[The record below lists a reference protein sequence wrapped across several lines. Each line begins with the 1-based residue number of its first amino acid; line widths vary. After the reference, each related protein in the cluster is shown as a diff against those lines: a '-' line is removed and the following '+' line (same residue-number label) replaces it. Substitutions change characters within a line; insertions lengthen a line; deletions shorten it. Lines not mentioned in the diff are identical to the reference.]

1 MNRIL
6 TYSLGVAGIA
16 TIGLLAAA
24 PTSFVGAQVAENAH
38 YGKGGGY
45 GYTQML
51 ETKAKLVNMSTE
63 ELKAQLETKTMLQVA
78 EENGVSQEQL
88 QEAAKTA
95 AKARWEER
103 GFSEEEIQERTKAME
118 ERQQDG
124 ECDGSSGGMQHQG
137 INR

>member
-16 TIGLLAAA
+16 TVGLLAIA
-24 PTSFVGAQVAENAH
+24 PSFAGAQAVETAR
-38 YGKGGGY
+38 YGQGKGY

-51 ETKAKLVNMSTE
+51 ETKAKLVNMSTD
-63 ELKAQLETKTMLQVA
+63 ELKTQLETKTMLQVA

-95 AKARWEER
+95 AQARWAER
-103 GFSEEEIQERTKAME
+103 GFSEEEVAERLQAME

-124 ECDGSSGGMQHQG
+124 ECDGSGGGMQRHGQ
-137 INR
+137 NQ

>member
-1 MNRIL
+1 MKRIL

-16 TIGLLAAA
+16 TVGLLAVA
-24 PTSFVGAQVAENAH
+24 PSFAGAQTAEVAR
-38 YGKGGGY
+38 YGQGKGY

-63 ELKAQLETKTMLQVA
+63 ELKAQLETKTMLQIA

-88 QEAAKTA
+88 HEASKA
-95 AKARWEER
+95 AAQARWEER

-124 ECDGSSGGMQHQG
+124 ECDGSGSGMQRHGQ
-137 INR
+137 NR